1 MQRSEWSEGIWGG
14 VLRQRD
20 QRAKREAFDDGGS
33 RHYRGPG
40 RQPVWLALSCRVVI
54 GRECGME

>member
-33 RHYRGPG
+33 RHDRGPG
-40 RQPVWLALSCRVVI
+40 RQPVWLA
-54 GRECGME
+54 